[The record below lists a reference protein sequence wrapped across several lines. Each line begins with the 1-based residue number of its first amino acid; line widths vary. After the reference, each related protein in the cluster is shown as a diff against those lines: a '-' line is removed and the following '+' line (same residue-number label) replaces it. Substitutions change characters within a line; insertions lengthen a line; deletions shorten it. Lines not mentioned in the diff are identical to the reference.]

1 MAEQPLVMPMVLRR
15 WGRIIMISSVTG
27 KTGFSGLSVYSLTK
41 AGLDGLVRSL
51 ARELGDRGITVN
63 AVAPGFLETEMTRG
77 MSSEERQRIIRRT
90 PAGRFGQPADVAPLI
105 RFLCSD
111 EGAFITGQSV
121 AVDGGLTA

>member
-1 MAEQPLVMPMVLRR
+1 
-15 WGRIIMISSVTG
+15 
-27 KTGFSGLSVYSLTK
+27 
-41 AGLDGLVRSL
+41 LVRSL
-51 ARELGDRGITVN
+51 ARDLGDRGITVN
-63 AVAPGFLETEMTRG
+63 AVAPGFIETEMTRG